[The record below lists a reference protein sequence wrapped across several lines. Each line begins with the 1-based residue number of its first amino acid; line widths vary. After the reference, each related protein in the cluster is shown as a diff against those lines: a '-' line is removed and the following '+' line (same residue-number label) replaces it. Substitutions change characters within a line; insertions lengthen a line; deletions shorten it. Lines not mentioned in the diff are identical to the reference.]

1 MNNHTKEFLTKLAD
15 LMQEYSTNF
24 EIGGDCYSGGPMSVT
39 LEVKNPQTW
48 MRTMIS
54 G

>member
-15 LMQEYSTNF
+15 LMQEYSANF

-39 LEVKNPQTW
+39 LV
-48 MRTMIS
+48 IS